1 MHGLAQVCRNESGM
15 LRDPRQGAAG
25 CGSCALLLLLK
36 CPVVGYTP
44 VFFAKHG
51 VTVTVQSRMV
61 CDSAVVHAGRLG
73 RIFCLS
79 PIQWDLSEGRSA
91 SSFVSKGMS

>member
-1 MHGLAQVCRNESGM
+1 MHGLAQACRNESGM

-36 CPVVGYTP
+36 CAVAGYTP

-51 VTVTVQSRMV
+51 VTVMVQSRMV
-61 CDSAVVHAGRLG
+61 SDSAAVHVGRLG
-73 RIFCLS
+73 RSFYLS
-79 PIQWDLSEGRSA
+79 PIERDLAESGSA
-91 SSFVSKGMS
+91 SSFVSKRMS

>member
-1 MHGLAQVCRNESGM
+1 MHGLAQACRNESGM

-36 CPVVGYTP
+36 CTVAGYIP

-51 VTVTVQSRMV
+51 VTVMVQSRMV
-61 CDSAVVHAGRLG
+61 SGMHVGRLG
-73 RIFCLS
+73 RSFYLS
-79 PIQWDLSEGRSA
+79 PIEWDLAESRSA
-91 SSFVSKGMS
+91 SSFVLKGMS